1 MVHTFFSPIHR
12 ALLLCWMIG
21 TSTAHAAEAFNIT
34 AYGAKGDGVTLNTD
48 AMQKAVDA
56 ASAAGGGTVIVP
68 AGRFVTGSFALRSH
82 VTLHLQRDAVI
93 LGSTDRRHY
102 RKINFHGLILAHR
115 QTHIAITGEG
125 MIDGQGSA
133 LAQHVMCLHQ
143 QGKLPSANE
152 EERPTI
158 LHFRDCEH
166 VTVKGVSLRE
176 SACWVQLY
184 RECRQVLIEKI
195 KVRTCAAI
203 TNDGIDIDSCSQ
215 VIIRDCDVDSEDD
228 GICLKSGPRLC
239 EDVLIE
245 RCRIRSSCNAF
256 KLGTAS
262 VKGFQN
268 IVVRDLEIYDTY
280 FSGIALELVDGGRM
294 QNISIS
300 RVRMKTTNNPLFIRL
315 GHRNAKGPVGVVKG
329 ITISDVVAEIP
340 NRRKSEMNKFPS
352 YWQHLC
358 TTLITGSI
366 TGLPG
371 HPVRG
376 VTLKNIEL
384 IYGGIGD
391 EPKRDHHLLENLT
404 KIPECDA
411 HYPESKMFGVLPAWG
426 VYVRHAEDFSM
437 ENVVVRVTGR
447 DYRSAMVFDDV
458 KRLRIAQ
465 CRVDSLARAPAIV
478 LHDVTEATLRECK
491 TLTGGKCFVDLL
503 GNNQKITGP

>member
-1 MVHTFFSPIHR
+1 MIHAFMFR
-12 ALLLCWMIG
+12 ILFALLLVG
-21 TSTAHAAEAFNIT
+21 TWTTTMARGEGNFPIT

-48 AMQKAVDA
+48 AMQQAVDA

-68 AGRFVTGSFALRSH
+68 AGRFLTGSFALRSH

-102 RKINFHGLILAHR
+102 RKINFHGLILAHH
-115 QTHIAITGEG
+115 QMHIAITGEG
-125 MIDGQGSA
+125 VIDGQGAA
-133 LAQHVMCLHQ
+133 LAQQVMRLHKE
-143 QGKLPSANE
+143 GKLPSANE

-158 LHFRDCEH
+158 LHFRKCEH
-166 VTVKGVSLRE
+166 VTVKGVTLRE
-176 SACWVQLY
+176 SSCWVQLY
-184 RECRQVLIEKI
+184 RECDQVLIENI

-203 TNDGIDIDSCSQ
+203 TNDGIDIDSCSH

-228 GICLKSGPRLC
+228 GICLKSGPRMC

-315 GHRNAKGPVGVVKG
+315 GHRNTDGPVGTIKG

-340 NRRKSEMNKFPS
+340 QRKKSEMNKFPS
-352 YWQHLC
+352 YWRHLC
-358 TTLITGSI
+358 TTLITASI

-384 IYGGIGD
+384 TYGGIGD
-391 EPKRDHHLLENLT
+391 KAQPDHHLLENLT
-404 KIPECDA
+404 KIPECA
-411 HYPESKMFGVLPAWG
+411 AQYPESKMFGVLPAWG
-426 VYVRHAEDFSM
+426 CYVRHVEDLTI
-437 ENVVVRVTGR
+437 ENVGMRVSGR

-458 KRLRIAQ
+458 KRLTIRQCRIASAG
-465 CRVDSLARAPAIV
+465 REPSIV
-478 LHDVTEATLRECK
+478 LHDVIEATLRECK
-491 TLTGGKCFVDLL
+491 PVAGAKVFVDRR
-503 GNNQKITGP
+503 GNTQKISGP